1 MNYPRN
7 IIGLSGLAILSLALG
22 ACTSMGSLTDFSQIR
37 TPKLDTSTIFIPN
50 PTQFAPK
57 QESATPITPGQLVDG
72 SGYCADMGAPPAP
85 APSAENPGDPAA
97 APAAMAPTGRNVA
110 LEMSECEV
118 VRSMGRPGDIQITAN
133 QRGDRMVTMTYLTP
147 ERPIYRFVAG
157 RLASIE
163 RGAEPPPP
171 EPVKK
176 KPAKKP
182 AAKKRPAAAPPA

>member
-7 IIGLSGLAILSLALG
+7 IVGLSGLAILSLALG
-22 ACTSMGSLTDFSQIR
+22 ACASSALTDFSQIR
-37 TPKLDTSTIFIPN
+37 PLKLDTSTIFVPN
-50 PTQFAPK
+50 PSQFAPK

-72 SGYCADMGAPPAP
+72 SGYCADMGASPV
-85 APSAENPGDPAA
+85 PSAENAGDPAA
-97 APAAMAPTGRNVA
+97 AAPAVAPTGRNVA
-110 LEMSECEV
+110 LQMSECEV
-118 VRSMGRPGDIQITAN
+118 VRSMGRPGDIQIAAN
-133 QRGDRMVTMTYLTP
+133 ERGDRMVTMTYMTP
-147 ERPIYRFVAG
+147 ERPIYRFIAG

-182 AAKKRPAAAPPA
+182 VAKKNQAAAPPA